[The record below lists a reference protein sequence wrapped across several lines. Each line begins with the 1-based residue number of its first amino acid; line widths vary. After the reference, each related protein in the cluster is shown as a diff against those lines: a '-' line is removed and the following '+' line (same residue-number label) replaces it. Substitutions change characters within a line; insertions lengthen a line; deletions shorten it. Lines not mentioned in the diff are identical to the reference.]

1 MAKANRLPAGAATRT
16 VPRKDEK
23 PSMPGMKRCC
33 APAGAAVPGA
43 AVPGAAGGAAGTA
56 AGGGGRST
64 ALPLAFGLVMRTA
77 AVVRG
82 KFTAARMRSGSD
94 IRILAATTWRL
105 CV

>member
-33 APAGAAVPGA
+33 APAGA

-94 IRILAATTWRL
+94 IRILAATTWRRL